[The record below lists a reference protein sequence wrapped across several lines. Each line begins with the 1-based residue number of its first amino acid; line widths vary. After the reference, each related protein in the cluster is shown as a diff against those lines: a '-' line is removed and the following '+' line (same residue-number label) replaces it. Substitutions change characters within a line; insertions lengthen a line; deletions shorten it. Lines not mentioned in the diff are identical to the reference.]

1 MFMQEPLLYRLSVP
15 ARILTFLLVIL
26 LSVFFTL
33 ILGVLL
39 GIVFYGSEMM
49 DYIKAGMPLLDPDML
64 SLLRYLQII
73 NTIGLFVLP
82 PFIFAFLISKR
93 PLQYLSLRQSPC
105 LISLI
110 LGIGA
115 IMAGLPFLHWTLGLN
130 EMLSLPEWL
139 AGVEDWMRRSED
151 QARALTELL
160 LGTSSPGGLMI
171 NMLMI
176 AVLPALGEELL
187 FRGVLLR
194 LFREWSG
201 SAHLAVII
209 TAFLF
214 STLHL
219 QFFGFLP
226 RFLLG
231 LLLGYAFVWSKTIWV
246 PVLLHFFNNGFAVV
260 AAWLFARGMTD
271 TDADSLGDYGHPG
284 IIAASLVVSLAL
296 LWLIRFNE
304 KKRSIRFGM
313 LP

>member
-1 MFMQEPLLYRLSVP
+1 MFMQEPFLYRLSTP
-15 ARILTFLLVIL
+15 AKILAFLLVVL

-39 GIVFYGSEMM
+39 GILFYGGEMM
-49 DYIKAGMPLLDPDML
+49 DYINGGLPLYDPAMI

-73 NTIGLFVLP
+73 NTIGLFVVP

-93 PLQYLSLRQSPC
+93 PLQYLSLKQSPC
-105 LISLI
+105 LISI
-110 LGIGA
+110 LLGVGA
-115 IMAGLPFLHWTLGLN
+115 IMAGLPFLHWTMDLNGL
-130 EMLSLPEWL
+130 LSLPEWL
-139 AGVEDWMRRSED
+139 AGVEDWMRRSEE

-194 LFREWSG
+194 LFREWTG

-214 STLHL
+214 SALHL

-231 LLLGYAFVWSKTIWV
+231 LLLGYVFVWSKAIWL
-246 PVLLHFFNNGFAVV
+246 PVLLHFFNNGFAVL
-260 AAWLFARGMTD
+260 AAWLYERD
-271 TDADSLGDYGHPG
+271 LSKTDADSLGDYGHPG
-284 IIAASLVVSLAL
+284 IIVASLAVSLVL
-296 LWLIRFNE
+296 FWLIRYTE
-304 KKRSIRFGM
+304 KKRSIRFRM